1 MIKKVKNAVLWTYV
15 INDLNDKKLLEHFTK
30 KNCKTQIKKSLEQK
44 RIIKRKSD
52 ELYVEWKGDN
62 NSFNSWIDKKGKV

>member
-30 KNCKTQIKKSLEQK
+30 KNCKAQIKKSLEQK

-52 ELYVEWKGDN
+52 ELYVKWKGDN